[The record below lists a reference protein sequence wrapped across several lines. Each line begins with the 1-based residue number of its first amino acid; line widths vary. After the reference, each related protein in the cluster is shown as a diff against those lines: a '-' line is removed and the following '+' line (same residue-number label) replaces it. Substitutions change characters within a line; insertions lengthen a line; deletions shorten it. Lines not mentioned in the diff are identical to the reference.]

1 MIWGGSPAHIL
12 KAAEEGII
20 TVVVSEDIVEEVNRA
35 LAYHKLREILQEA
48 GVSREELVETVLRI
62 GKIVEVETRLNVIK
76 DDRSD
81 NKFLECA
88 AESNADY
95 IVSGDEHLLK
105 IKSYKKSKIISAR
118 QFVRLLEELVAKN
131 ERC

>member
-1 MIWGGSPAHIL
+1 MIWGGWPADIL
-12 KAAEEGII
+12 KTAEEGII

-35 LAYHKLREILQEA
+35 LAYHKLKEIYQEA
-48 GVSREELVETVLRI
+48 GVSREELVETMLRI
-62 GKIVEVETRLNVIK
+62 GEVVEVETKLDVIK
-76 DDRSD
+76 EDPSHD
-81 NKFLECA
+81 KFLECA

-105 IKSYKKSKIISAR
+105 IRRYKKSKITSAR
-118 QFVRLLEELVAKN
+118 QFIRLLEELVAKN